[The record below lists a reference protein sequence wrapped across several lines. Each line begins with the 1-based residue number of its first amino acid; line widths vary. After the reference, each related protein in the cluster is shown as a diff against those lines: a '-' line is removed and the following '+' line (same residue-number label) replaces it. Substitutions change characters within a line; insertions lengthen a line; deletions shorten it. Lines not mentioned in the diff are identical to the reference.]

1 VQSKK
6 ESMPSFQG
14 LEYDEHGCG
23 RPLIALHPLALES
36 SAFVGLARRL
46 EPLGIRTLAVD
57 LPGFGRTA
65 APDGPLTPARMAAP
79 VLELVR
85 SLERPP
91 ILLGMSMGGRVA
103 LEVALA
109 APTAVCGVVGVAP
122 YLPWRRRRP
131 LLSMAEW
138 IEPAWGERLP
148 LERAWPALKALTDVL
163 ERVPH
168 LEEDWFTRACIRV
181 AYYSTCAATRTSLL
195 SASRELALDP
205 AFGPAGVW
213 ERLTELRVPA
223 SFVWAGRDRLIPQ
236 EHAEFVHE
244 ALPWS
249 HEIEAPCSG
258 HFVNARH
265 YRCMLHA
272 MTLGITRVLEDSDR
286 ARRSKRRVTP
296 SLTPCLAG
304 RSRTDEA
311 PDTPLEPADRTVR
324 AGGAQP

>member
-1 VQSKK
+1 
-6 ESMPSFQG
+6 MPSFEA
-14 LEYDEHGCG
+14 LEYEEYGSG

-36 SAFVGLARRL
+36 SAFVGLARHL

-57 LPGFGRTA
+57 LPGFGRTP

-103 LEVALA
+103 LEIALA

-122 YLPWRRRRP
+122 YLPWRRRRSF
-131 LLSMAEW
+131 LRMAGW
-138 IEPAWGERLP
+138 IDPDWGERLP
-148 LERAWPALKALTDVL
+148 LERAWPVLKTLTDVL

-168 LEEDWFTRACIRV
+168 LEEDWFTRACVRV

-205 AFGPAGVW
+205 AFGPEGVW
-213 ERLTELRVPA
+213 DRLAGLRVPA
-223 SFVWAGRDRLIPQ
+223 SFVWAGRDGLIPH
-236 EHAEFVHE
+236 EHAKFVHE
-244 ALPWS
+244 ALPWA

-272 MTLGITRVLEDSDR
+272 MTLGITRVLDDSER
-286 ARRSKRRVTP
+286 SRRSTRRVAP

-304 RSRTDEA
+304 RNRTDEA
-311 PDTPLEPADRTVR
+311 PDATLEPADRR
-324 AGGAQP
+324 LPAQGASP